1 MAKVKVSID
10 QDKFDEFV
18 KRAGIF
24 VSKSYKRDIIADIE
38 KGISPVQA
46 RGFFGRG
53 GRYKKYSKSY
63 REQIKEGRFSEF
75 NKRPSPPNLKLSGEL
90 LRSLQVVPDKN
101 RIMISFNNFLADIHN
116 RLGAGKS
123 KVVRRMLPT
132 GPNETF
138 NKRISLNALRVLK
151 KVAKTI
157 FR

>member
-75 NKRPSPPNLKLSGEL
+75 NKRPSRLLKLPVFITRVSLKRNSNARLHIFIFKLNVYQYFGE
-90 LRSLQVVPDKN
+90 
-101 RIMISFNNFLADIHN
+101 
-116 RLGAGKS
+116 
-123 KVVRRMLPT
+123 
-132 GPNETF
+132 
-138 NKRISLNALRVLK
+138 
-151 KVAKTI
+151 
-157 FR
+157 